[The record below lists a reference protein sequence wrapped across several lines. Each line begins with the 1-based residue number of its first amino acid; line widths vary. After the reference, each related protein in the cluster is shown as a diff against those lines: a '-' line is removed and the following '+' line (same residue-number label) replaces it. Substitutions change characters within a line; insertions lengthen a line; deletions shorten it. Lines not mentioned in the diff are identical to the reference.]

1 VEIFD
6 RVFKNLIKKR
16 AINSKSRNNKLIKIF
31 FFSIKNKI
39 FKETDYN
46 SKDFAIYDYEKIK
59 KKAFNIYTYKEKRKR
74 YIEIINSKYIK
85 FKKEYSNI
93 II

>member
-1 VEIFD
+1 M
-6 RVFKNLIKKR
+6 
-16 AINSKSRNNKLIKIF
+16 KSRSNKFIKGF

-39 FKETDYN
+39 FKEINYD

-59 KKAFNIYTYKEKRKR
+59 RKAFNIYTYKEKRKR

-85 FKKEYSNI
+85 LKKEYLDTVV
-93 II
+93 